1 MNRKK
6 KEMNKKK
13 VIGLLILLAI
23 YVASYFAGF
32 GLFIVLPADMNII
45 IKLLLADILATVVIW
60 LFGVFLNTASIYDP
74 YWSVQTPVIYL
85 SLMIYYGNYNF
96 GTVLFFIFIMLWAIR
111 LTVNFIITF
120 NDIRY
125 CDWRYTDLKNKTGK
139 LYQIVNL
146 LGINMMPTLLVFLA
160 SIPSFIYVINGC
172 DFEAINIIGY
182 VVILIAVGLEFTS
195 DVSIHKFKKI
205 RQSRSEIIN
214 IGLWKYSRH
223 PNYLGEILF
232 WYGVLFVFLFNNFNY
247 WYVIFGAILINMLF
261 LFISIPLAEKK
272 LVGYKEGYE
281 DYKQRTRKL
290 LPIPVRTKD

>member
-1 MNRKK
+1 
-6 KEMNKKK
+6 MNKKA
-13 VIGLLILLAI
+13 VGLLILLLI
-23 YVASYFAGF
+23 YVVSYFAGF
-32 GLFIVLPADMNII
+32 GIFILLPAEMHII
-45 IKLLLADILATVVIW
+45 IRLLVANVVATIVIW
-60 LFGVFLNTASIYDP
+60 VFGIFLNTASIYDP

-85 SLMIYYGNYNF
+85 SLMIYYDNYNI
-96 GTVLFFIFIMLWAIR
+96 GTILFLGFILLWAIR

-120 NDIRY
+120 NDIKY

-146 LGINMMPTLLVFLA
+146 LGIHMMPTLLVFLA
-160 SIPSFIYVINGC
+160 SIPALLYVINGC
-172 DFEAINIIGY
+172 DFETLNIIGY
-182 VVILIAVGLEFTS
+182 AVILIAVTLEFTS
-195 DVSIHKFKKI
+195 DISIHKFKKI

-247 WYVIFGAILINMLF
+247 WYVIFGAILVNMLF

-272 LVGYKEGYE
+272 LIGYKEGYE
-281 DYKQRTRKL
+281 EYKSRTRKL
-290 LPIPVRTKD
+290 LPIPVRSKD